1 MAGVIQLGDA
11 IKFAEFAWTV
21 WEYGWA
27 RENNAGQHYRDFGS
41 DVRILHNNL
50 TELENAVRRA
60 QESLRSH
67 GARAR
72 DSLGG
77 DQYSLL
83 EVIGDYN
90 ATLME
95 CDQLLRD
102 NRRYAETTGPIKNI
116 DWNINIMPQVEH
128 LRGRIQM
135 HSTRIQ
141 HVLKPFQID
150 LVTNI
155 HNDLIRRMQ
164 TMHMGLHGV
173 MRTVT
178 ALLQDQ
184 NPILARQIEKELET
198 EICAVGI
205 SENLLGRLERML
217 ERRRPLELSLM
228 ADCFLY
234 HLQRATFQ
242 PQLGSNSFPHNA
254 TWVPNYLPF
263 AKCQVLMNRM
273 KELEDIQN
281 PRRTSVWPGYIRGL
295 EEELSE
301 AYSRVQSVMIVPDT
315 SMCRDEILAFWP
327 EDEPRTVVAPKEP
340 LVEHISLFQGP
351 LATLS
356 PNISRREIKLQRQL
370 GSNYRFKIVET
381 IESNCQPPIED
392 PKDLDFD
399 IRSTVLIPLYADPLG
414 CSTATRPPEI
424 MIEVDENKTQRHY
437 RFLFL
442 QDLLAFQAI
451 LTGFKVVDGYMEPRA
466 IVRFI
471 MSGDYGDELGDLH
484 DATIQI
490 WIPKEWT
497 DADRSAEDT
506 PANDQGGRASGYGL
520 STPSLVQKSWDRNG
534 SNILP
539 NRCGTISNPNL
550 RTSPPLVRKSWDWTG
565 QNLLPERWETVSPPD
580 VRTSPPANGSSN
592 TVNSPTMSP
601 MTTTDQFRQPERQNR
616 SNSISSY
623 LSIATNSSGASHS
636 SQGSKHNVPVKLGD
650 GSVGTGYGT
659 VRNPPRNPLLV
670 LFTRPKGPESRRSI
684 VAITLHTKTMPN
696 RTTCKCEQ
704 TTECKITALQNAHSL
719 VDAHKFE
726 GDKWDLLRLVASR
739 HDMPRRWDKL
749 IRVSIMFP
757 APLLRMKF
765 GGGPCWCS
773 NRTEGELEVCHLQGH
788 QGLLG
793 VVRDYHRR
801 LLIQYHNETDNQL
814 DLVNHPP
821 YG

>member
-27 RENNAGQHYRDFGS
+27 RENNA
-41 DVRILHNNL
+41 
-50 TELENAVRRA
+50 ELENAVRRA

-141 HVLKPFQID
+141 HVLKPFQ
-150 LVTNI
+150 
-155 HNDLIRRMQ
+155 M
-164 TMHMGLHGV
+164 
-173 MRTVT
+173 
-178 ALLQDQ
+178 
-184 NPILARQIEKELET
+184 
-198 EICAVGI
+198 
-205 SENLLGRLERML
+205 
-217 ERRRPLELSLM
+217 
-228 ADCFLY
+228 
-234 HLQRATFQ
+234 
-242 PQLGSNSFPHNA
+242 
-254 TWVPNYLPF
+254 
-263 AKCQVLMNRM
+263 
-273 KELEDIQN
+273 
-281 PRRTSVWPGYIRGL
+281 
-295 EEELSE
+295 
-301 AYSRVQSVMIVPDT
+301 
-315 SMCRDEILAFWP
+315 DEILAFWP

-765 GGGPCWCS
+765 GGGPWAPGS
-773 NRTEGELEVCHLQGH
+773 LGGGEGLPQEAADTISQ
-788 QGLLG
+788 
-793 VVRDYHRR
+793 
-801 LLIQYHNETDNQL
+801 
-814 DLVNHPP
+814 
-821 YG
+821 